1 MTIHSQDEEIIQ
13 QFALKKPVAR
23 MLVNTPAAF
32 GGMGLTTDLFPS
44 MTQGSGLA
52 GHGFSSDNISP
63 MNLIYR
69 RKVGY
74 GVRGFS
80 FREQQNDQ
88 TDPVS
93 DALRRVLRKA
103 LNELNR

>member
-1 MTIHSQDEEIIQ
+1 
-13 QFALKKPVAR
+13 
-23 MLVNTPAAF
+23 
-32 GGMGLTTDLFPS
+32 
-44 MTQGSGLA
+44 
-52 GHGFSSDNISP
+52 

-80 FREQQNDQ
+80 FREQQSDQ
-88 TDPVS
+88 ADPVS

>member
-1 MTIHSQDEEIIQ
+1 MRQEGESRKLISTSRVEE
-13 QFALKKPVAR
+13 P
-23 MLVNTPAAF
+23 
-32 GGMGLTTDLFPS
+32 
-44 MTQGSGLA
+44 
-52 GHGFSSDNISP
+52 
-63 MNLIYR
+63 NLIYR

-80 FREQQNDQ
+80 FREQQSDQ
-88 TDPVS
+88 ADPVS